1 MDSLPPT
8 TQKLAKPLSVSS
20 LLSPPE
26 MKRSDS
32 FSKSPIP
39 PHVASA
45 SSNPAK
51 SSPFTDSIRHTTVHA
66 VPSNVRAS
74 TQGLPPSPPVSP
86 YEQTHKED
94 SQGSVVEDTSRDP
107 PLFPP
112 STSGDRIDTTAPLFP
127 STSSTPEHD
136 NIISQHIAAT
146 APRNT
151 SALPS
156 RSDYELAIS
165 FRSCVFDLFSRNP
178 REYLRNE
185 RATWHVYGR
194 GAGNKQRC
202 KPLKQL
208 APAPAGVRKTKP
220 ATVRVQRAPRN
231 TKRTPKA
238 VALDS
243 FEGKPA
249 ATPKPP
255 RVVTAR
261 DDVDFRS
268 IPDYSPPLSTLPED
282 GRKIMKTDWKGPP
295 LDLSTDPDRELLHPS
310 ELIMAG
316 VLRLSCATYIANKRR
331 IFAARVKALQKG
343 EDFNKTKAQ
352 QACKIDVNKASKLW
366 SAYDRIGWFKPHHFQ
381 KYLGSVIEFDQ

>member
-1 MDSLPPT
+1 MDSRPPT
-8 TQKLAKPLSVSS
+8 TAQNQSPAKLLSVSS

-26 MKRSDS
+26 MMRSDS
-32 FSKSPIP
+32 FSKSL
-39 PHVASA
+39 HVASA
-45 SSNPAK
+45 PEPAK
-51 SSPFTDSIRHTTVHA
+51 SSPFAHSITLAPVHA
-66 VPSNVRAS
+66 LPSNVRAS

-86 YEQTHKED
+86 YEQTHNEH
-94 SQGSVVEDTSRDP
+94 SQGPVVEDTTRDP

-112 STSGDRIDTTAPLFP
+112 STTRDRIDATAPLFP
-127 STSSTPEHD
+127 TTSSTPEHD
-136 NIISQHIAAT
+136 NIISQHIAARP
-146 APRNT
+146 ARNP
-151 SALPS
+151 SSLPS
-156 RSDYELAIS
+156 RPDYELAIS
-165 FRSCVFDLFSRNP
+165 FRSCVLDLYSRNP
-178 REYLRNE
+178 REYLRTE

-194 GAGNKQRC
+194 GAANKQRS
-202 KPLKQL
+202 KPLKRL
-208 APAPAGVRKTKP
+208 APAPAAVRKTKP
-220 ATVRVQRAPRN
+220 ATARVPRAPRA
-231 TKRTPKA
+231 TKRTPKP

-243 FEGKPA
+243 FDVKPA
-249 ATPKPP
+249 ATPKAP

-366 SAYDRIGWFKPHHFQ
+366 SAYDRIGWFKPLHFQ
-381 KYLGSVIEFDQ
+381 KYLGSLIEFDQ